1 MREEKHD
8 IVKYTNA
15 IEDLQNEAINQLT
28 FDLSEARSKIE
39 SLSKDIETY
48 KNAFRHAYE
57 ECEDLKKKIS
67 SIKTIVNLL

>member
-1 MREEKHD
+1 MGEEKHN

-15 IEDLQNEAINQLT
+15 IEDIQNEAINLLT
-28 FDLSEARSKIE
+28 SDLLEAKSKIE
-39 SLSKDIETY
+39 SLSKDLETY
-48 KNAFRHAYE
+48 KNAFRRTSE

>member
-1 MREEKHD
+1 MGEEKHD

-15 IEDLQNEAINQLT
+15 IEDTQNEAINLLT
-28 FDLSEARSKIE
+28 SDLSEAKSKIE
-39 SLSKDIETY
+39 SLSKDLETY
-48 KNAFRHAYE
+48 KNAFRRTSE

>member
-1 MREEKHD
+1 MGEEKND

-15 IEDLQNEAINQLT
+15 IEDIQNEAINLLT
-28 FDLSEARSKIE
+28 SDLSEAKSKIE
-39 SLSKDIETY
+39 SLSKDLETY
-48 KNAFRHAYE
+48 KNAFRRTSE